1 MTNTF
6 HLDKNELIRRETLRI
21 KETLTG
27 GTWTVKEKVALS
39 CRTLYRHGHNSGLSG
54 QITARAE
61 VVGTFITQRFGLG
74 FDEVSVSN
82 LLVVDE
88 DLHVLEGEGMPN
100 PANRFHA
107 WIYRARPDV
116 TCVIHTH
123 PLYTSALSML
133 EIPMQ
138 IAHMDACVL
147 YDNIAFLSDWPGVPV
162 GNSEGEII
170 SAALGEKR
178 SLLLAHHGLIVVG
191 KNVEEACVLAVQ
203 FERAAK
209 LYMLASSVGKIC
221 DIDAK
226 LGKEARDWI
235 LQDPRTSSIFAYF
248 ARQTISA
255 DPACLSACEHSL

>member
-1 MTNTF
+1 MLCFVLRWVGGNMFTNDSEKEGLQMTKHNQNRTKIIGDYKDDF
-6 HLDKNELIRRETLRI
+6 YWERVNHSLGWLGDNEQEQRERQSLL
-21 KETLTG
+21 KG
-27 GTWTVKEKVALS
+27 MTV
-39 CRTLYRHGHNSGLSG
+39 G
-54 QITARAE
+54 
-61 VVGTFITQRFGLG
+61 
-74 FDEVSVSN
+74 VSVSN